1 MYASLPLLA
10 PSDWGLALGSAMV
23 LLLFL
28 VIGYIVIQGTRVQLA
43 WRQRVEAGDVDA
55 IQVLVSEEVGR
66 WKTARMPKGLQP
78 SVWHGV
84 QSAELLEVTPDS
96 FRLSASA
103 EGQYALVSGER
114 REVSNALREG
124 MKLTAQLADM
134 ALYDIPNVMVPF
146 VQIDIYST
154 FRDER
159 GSSQRCIMSTLAE
172 RAVASEIDWEEA
184 EAEAVVHAF
193 GGRYALDDR
202 GNPLPIDPDKPR
214 ASSVPAVFYDGEA
227 EGGKPGRGENEG

>member
-1 MYASLPLLA
+1 MAHVPVIA
-10 PSDWGLALGSAMV
+10 VSDWGLAFGSALV

-28 VIGYIVIQGTRVQLA
+28 VVGYVVIQGTRIQLA

-55 IQVLVSEEVGR
+55 IQALVSEEVNR
-66 WKTARMPKGLQP
+66 WKTARMPKGMQP

-114 REVSNALREG
+114 REVSSALREG

-134 ALYDIPNVMVPF
+134 AFYDIPNVMLPY

-154 FRDER
+154 FRDEH
-159 GSSQRCIMSTLAE
+159 GSSQQCIMSTLAGRE
-172 RAVASEIDWEEA
+172 VAADIDWEDMDVE
-184 EAEAVVHAF
+184 EVVRTF
-193 GGRYALDDR
+193 GGRWKLDNR
-202 GNPLPIDPDKPR
+202 GNPLPIEPDKPR
-214 ASSVPAVFYDGEA
+214 TNGVPSVFYEKGED
-227 EGGKPGRGENEG
+227 

>member
-1 MYASLPLLA
+1 MLA
-10 PSDWGLALGSAMV
+10 VSDWGLAFGSALV

-28 VIGYIVIQGTRVQLA
+28 VVGYVVIQGTRIQLA
-43 WRQRVEAGDVDA
+43 WRERVEAGDVDA
-55 IQVLVSEEVGR
+55 IQTLVSEEVTR
-66 WKTARMPKGLQP
+66 WKTARMPKGMQP

-114 REVSNALREG
+114 REVSSALREG

-134 ALYDIPNVMVPF
+134 AFYDIPNVMLPY

-154 FRDER
+154 FRDEH
-159 GSSQRCIMSTLAE
+159 GSSQQCIMSTLAGRE
-172 RAVASEIDWEEA
+172 VAAGIEWDDMDVEE
-184 EAEAVVHAF
+184 VVRTF
-193 GGRYALDDR
+193 GGRWKLDER
-202 GNPLPIDPDKPR
+202 GNPLPIEPDKPR
-214 ASSVPAVFYDGEA
+214 TNGVPSVFYEKS
-227 EGGKPGRGENEG
+227 EE

>member
-1 MYASLPLLA
+1 MPMDHLPTLA
-10 PSDWGLALGSAMV
+10 VSDWGLAFGSALV

-28 VIGYIVIQGTRVQLA
+28 VIGYVVVQGTRAQLA

-55 IQVLVSEEVGR
+55 IQSLVSEEVDR
-66 WKTARMPKGLQP
+66 WKTARMPKGMQP

-114 REVSNALREG
+114 REVSSALRVG

-134 ALYDIPNVMVPF
+134 AFYDIPNVMLPY

-154 FRDER
+154 FRDEH
-159 GSSQRCIMSTLAE
+159 GSSQQCIMSTLAE
-172 RAVASEIDWEEA
+172 REVAADIDWEGMDVE
-184 EAEAVVHAF
+184 EVVRAF
-193 GGRYALDDR
+193 GGRWKLDDR
-202 GNPLPIDPDKPR
+202 GNPLPIEPDKPR
-214 ASSVPAVFYDGEA
+214 SNGVPSVFYE
-227 EGGKPGRGENEG
+227 KNEE

>member
-1 MYASLPLLA
+1 MVDLPMLA
-10 PSDWGLALGSAMV
+10 VSDWGLAFGSALV

-28 VIGYIVIQGTRVQLA
+28 VVGYVVIQGTRIQLA

-55 IQVLVSEEVGR
+55 IQALVSEEVTR
-66 WKTARMPKGLQP
+66 WKTARMPKGMQP

-96 FRLSASA
+96 FRLTASA

-114 REVSNALREG
+114 REVSSALREG

-134 ALYDIPNVMVPF
+134 AFYDIPNVMLPY

-154 FRDER
+154 FRDEH
-159 GSSQRCIMSTLAE
+159 GSSQQCIMSTLAGRE
-172 RAVASEIDWEEA
+172 VAAGIDWDDMDVEE
-184 EAEAVVHAF
+184 VVRTF
-193 GGRYALDDR
+193 GGRWKLDER
-202 GNPLPIDPDKPR
+202 GNPLPIEPDKPR
-214 ASSVPAVFYDGEA
+214 TNGVPSVFYEKS
-227 EGGKPGRGENEG
+227 EE

>member
-1 MYASLPLLA
+1 MLA
-10 PSDWGLALGSAMV
+10 VSDWGLAFGSALV

-28 VIGYIVIQGTRVQLA
+28 VIGYVVIQGTRIQLA

-55 IQVLVSEEVGR
+55 IQALVSEEVTR
-66 WKTARMPKGLQP
+66 WKTARMPKGMQP

-114 REVSNALREG
+114 REVSSALREG

-134 ALYDIPNVMVPF
+134 AFYDIPNVMLPY

-154 FRDER
+154 FRDEH
-159 GSSQRCIMSTLAE
+159 GSSQQCIMSTLAQRE
-172 RAVASEIDWEEA
+172 VAAGIDWEDMDVE
-184 EAEAVVHAF
+184 EVVRTF
-193 GGRYALDDR
+193 GGRWKLDDR
-202 GNPLPIDPDKPR
+202 GNPLPIEPDKPR
-214 ASSVPAVFYDGEA
+214 TNGVPSVFYEKSED
-227 EGGKPGRGENEG
+227 